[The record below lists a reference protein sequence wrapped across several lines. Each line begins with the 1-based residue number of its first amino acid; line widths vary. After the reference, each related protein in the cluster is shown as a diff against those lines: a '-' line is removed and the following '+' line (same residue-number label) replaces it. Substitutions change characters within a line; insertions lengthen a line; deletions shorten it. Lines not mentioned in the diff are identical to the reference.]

1 MGFPRLVLLTTTFGI
16 CQFAWTQSPTYGLG
30 RTPSGEEIRAW
41 DISISP
47 TGKELPSGQGTAKEG
62 AALYVRKGCAGC
74 HGATGSSGGHAPT
87 LIRRKEPQTTSSGP
101 CLAPCV
107 NDANAMAV
115 HSPFATT
122 IWDYIN
128 RGMPL
133 GKEGT
138 LSPNEVYALTAFLL
152 YKNDVIQEDEVMD
165 AQSLPK
171 VKMPNRDGFALP
183 PLVEAWDAKAS
194 GLPVVPYTSG
204 TGAQRSPA
212 HRDGKRPRLP
222 IRRNLDQDR
231 RRPGFSLAPL
241 VARDAFPDQG
251 KNFPR
256 PISRQ
261 TATGACVR
269 ELGVHTLEKKHFAL
283 VDREHSI
290 AGRNHSRHR

>member
-1 MGFPRLVLLTTTFGI
+1 MGFPRLLLVTKILVTTILGI
-16 CQFAWTQSPTYGLG
+16 CQTASAQSPTYGLG
-30 RTPSGEEIRAW
+30 KSPSAEEIRAW
-41 DISISP
+41 DIAISP

-74 HGATGSSGGHAPT
+74 HGATGSGGHAPT
-87 LIRRKEPQTTSSGP
+87 LISRKGTQTPSSVP

-107 NDANAMAV
+107 NDNNSMGV

-152 YKNDVIQEDEVMD
+152 YKNDVIKEDEVMD

-183 PLVEAWDAKAS
+183 PEWKR
-194 GLPVVPYTSG
+194 G
-204 TGAQRSPA
+204 T
-212 HRDGKRPRLP
+212 PRL
-222 IRRNLDQDR
+222 
-231 RRPGFSLAPL
+231 
-241 VARDAFPDQG
+241 QG
-251 KNFPR
+251 YP
-256 PISRQ
+256 
-261 TATGACVR
+261 
-269 ELGVHTLEKKHFAL
+269 
-283 VDREHSI
+283 
-290 AGRNHSRHR
+290 